1 MDRPLFDLPDRMTR
15 IFDRD
20 LKLAGIPKRDD
31 RGRTLDVH
39 ALRHTFATWLSASGV
54 TPRTAQAALRHST
67 LDLTMQ
73 VYTDP
78 RLLDVAGALDVLP
91 ALPLDQP
98 TAETAQ
104 RAVAMAGGGTA
115 GPMRPTGQATVR
127 TAAAGRTLATEQRT
141 GGEHAASR
149 KAIDRQL
156 AQPDKADKGTGLSD
170 SSQMAAAATC
180 PVEGVGMQ
188 AAAGASG
195 AVAGA
200 SGAVTERPRDSSENV
215 GLRREEVRALP
226 PNLAPAADFSRQP
239 LSVNGK
245 IDALDVFVNL
255 GKEAD
260 LTSDSV
266 NVRET
271 LSTIGKGW
279 LKGFEPS
286 TLRATI

>member
-1 MDRPLFDLPDRMTR
+1 MTR
-15 IFDRD
+15 IFDCD
-20 LKLAGIPKRDD
+20 LRLAGIAKRDD

-39 ALRHTFATWLSASGV
+39 SLRHTFATWLSASGV

-91 ALPLDQP
+91 DLPLGQP
-98 TAETAQ
+98 DREAAQ
-104 RAVAMAGGGTA
+104 PAVAAAGGGIA
-115 GPMRPTGQATVR
+115 GPMRATGQAIARKT
-127 TAAAGRTLATEQRT
+127 TSQHALAAERLT
-141 GGEHAASR
+141 GGETAARR
-149 KAIDRQL
+149 KAVGRQGG
-156 AQPDKADKGTGLSD
+156 QGDKADRETGLFD
-170 SSQMAAAATC
+170 PARMAAAATF

-188 AAAGASG
+188 AAAGTSG

-226 PNLAPAADFSRQP
+226 PNLAPAADLSGQS

-245 IDALDVFVNL
+245 IDALEVCVNL
-255 GKEAD
+255 GKEDD

-266 NVRET
+266 NVCET